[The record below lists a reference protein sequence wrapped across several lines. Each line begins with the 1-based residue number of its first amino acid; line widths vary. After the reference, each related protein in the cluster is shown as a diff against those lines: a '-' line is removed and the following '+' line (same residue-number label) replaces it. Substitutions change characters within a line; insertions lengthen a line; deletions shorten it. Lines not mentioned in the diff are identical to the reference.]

1 MADRM
6 TVDNDGLHS
15 AVEKTGQVALG
26 KGLQPFA
33 LDFIEGGGGFT
44 LKLKYSFNSS
54 EPKDIPSS
62 WFRN

>member
-1 MADRM
+1 
-6 TVDNDGLHS
+6 LHS
-15 AVEKTGQVALG
+15 AIEKTGQVALG

-44 LKLKYSFNSS
+44 LKLKYSFSGS
-54 EPKDIPSS
+54 EPKDIPAS